1 MKNSII
7 IFGTKEIADLAFF
20 YFTND
25 SNFKIEA
32 FTIDDDYIKDNQFN
46 GLPIIPYSEIENK
59 FPPNQFYMHIA
70 ISYQK
75 LNRLREEKFYRAKS
89 QGYKL
94 ASYLSSKSVFWNDIN
109 YGENCFI
116 LENQTI
122 QPNVKIGDNVM
133 IWSGNHIGH
142 GTIIKD
148 HAYISSHVVISG
160 HSRVGK
166 RCFLGVNSTIR
177 DFCNIGDDCF
187 IGMDAAITKN
197 MKDGSVAISDDT
209 KVLDKDDRRA
219 KALKRSYFKI

>member
-1 MKNSII
+1 MNNRLV
-7 IFGTKEIADLAFF
+7 IFGTNEIADLACF
-20 YFTND
+20 YFKND
-25 SNFKIEA
+25 SPFKIEA
-32 FTIDDDYIKDNQFN
+32 FTVDDDYIKEDSFN
-46 GLPIIPYSEIENK
+46 GIPIVPYSDIENK
-59 FPPNQFYMHIA
+59 FPPDQFYMHIA

-75 LNRLREEKFYRAKS
+75 LNRLRQEKFNRSKS

-94 ASYLSSKSVFWNDIN
+94 ASYLSSKSVFWNDLN
-109 YGENCFI
+109 YGQNCFI

-148 HAYISSHVVISG
+148 HTYISSHVVLSG
-160 HSRVGK
+160 HSKIGE

-177 DFCNIGDDCF
+177 DFCNIGNDCF

-197 MKDGSVAISDDT
+197 MNDGSVAIS
-209 KVLDKDDRRA
+209 KGALILDKEDR
-219 KALKRSYFKI
+219 KAISLKKAYFKI